1 MKKGMRKRLL
11 CLYAVGFA
19 TCILRQPDV
28 GFAQEEQAVAAWGRD
43 LFAMYCAS
51 CHGESGKG
59 DGPAT
64 TALKTPPADL
74 TQISKKHG
82 GTFPR
87 AMVRQVIDGERPFP
101 AHGSREMPIWGR
113 AFRRERSETE
123 ARMRVLT
130 LTTFLESLQEK

>member
-1 MKKGMRKRLL
+1 MKKRMWKRLL

-19 TCILRQPDV
+19 ACILRQPGV
-28 GFAQEEQAVAAWGRD
+28 GFAQEEQPTAAWGKD
-43 LFAMYCAS
+43 LFVMYCAS

-59 DGPAT
+59 NGPAA

-87 AMVRQVIDGERPFP
+87 GMVMQVIDGERPFP